1 MYPIYKFE
9 LNRTGS
15 AQAYPSYPASL
26 SLDFEKQSQQEF
38 FRAKLNGKLTFSG
51 PDYDWIMAQAF
62 DFKFEVTIYQSD
74 DAGSTWTQLWRGQF
88 FKTDCE
94 FDGSAKTCKVTPSV
108 IDQYTAILEGME
120 HEYNLIDLA
129 PEIIPVNAVKR
140 PLIQIYSPGE
150 SVIACFLGGM
160 WWEQECDT
168 ESDINVL
175 TQRGDGKPNFTQC
188 YAKTVLELS
197 DVPSGCPTTWDAGT
211 DIPLLVS
218 SHTYTQD
225 GWRLRTG
232 IIVSG
237 APGDPYIY
245 LEEIATG
252 KQWKSPQFNAR
263 PTMPF
268 TVNLNPVSGTGS
280 TGVIEFFARSVD
292 FLSRVLCD
300 VQNVGVTPTYQ
311 IGSDDI
317 VPDNRNYRRVLQYD
331 ASPGIYSSTSLS
343 NNPTKWGRAEN
354 GKYYE
359 APYVLGYDFFPI
371 ARRMWGEISF
381 WFTYDPGSGWY
392 QNFEQE
398 ARAPF
403 VIKDSYPIWSVLS
416 VLLGKVAPNIT
427 HTNSPAYSQFFYD
440 DNPIVGGRINLAI
453 TPKSNIIT
461 SGYDQPAQTAP
472 ITLKKVFDMLRD
484 CFRVYWY
491 IDASNRLCL
500 EHIDYFMHGGT
511 YDGGMSVGVDLTN
524 LVNPR
529 LGKPWAFGQDGFSYD
544 KPETAGRYQFGWM
557 DDVTEPF
564 MGTPIDVVS
573 GYVNKESVEEIIV
586 NDFTSD
592 IDYILLNPSEI
603 SEDGFALLSPILQ
616 NGEYTLPFYQYDLSL
631 ILQNWIVS
639 FKSLQR
645 FYEYDMPAY
654 ECIFNGD
661 SNNPFPVNQI
671 KRLKMQSVKFPAKE
685 LPNLKKLIKTNVG
698 SGVIEKLSLNLSSRL
713 ATATLKF
720 DL

>member
-9 LNRTGS
+9 LNRAGS

-26 SLDFEKQSQQEF
+26 SLDFEKESQQEF

-108 IDQYTAILEGME
+108 IDQYTAILEGLE

-160 WWEQECDT
+160 WWEQECDA
-168 ESDINVL
+168 EDNVGVL
-175 TQRGDGKPNFTQC
+175 LGTGDGKPNFTEA
-188 YAKTVLELS
+188 YRLYVFELS
-197 DVPSGCPTTWDAGT
+197 GAGLPV
-211 DIPLLVS
+211 D
-218 SHTYTQD
+218 
-225 GWRLRTG
+225 
-232 IIVSG
+232 
-237 APGDPYIY
+237 APGTFSVKRQQILYIDDITIEKDGYRLEIKNNDPYPTVGLRRI
-245 LEEIATG
+245 
-252 KQWKSPQFNAR
+252 SDNALWR
-263 PTMPF
+263 AYTA
-268 TVNLNPVSGTGS
+268 VVDNNLPVSTILRPVSGTPA
-280 TGVIEFFARSVD
+280 TGDIDFFGHRISL
-292 FLSRVLCD
+292 LSRVLCD
-300 VQNVGVTPTYQ
+300 VPNVDVFPTYQ
-311 IGSDDI
+311 IGSEDI

-331 ASPGIYSSTSLS
+331 ASTGIYSSTSLS

-392 QNFEQE
+392 QNFEQD

-403 VIKDSYPIWSVLS
+403 VIKDSYPLWSVLS
-416 VLLGKVAPNIT
+416 VLLGKVAPNIS
-427 HTNSPAYSQFFYD
+427 HSNSQEYSQFFYD
-440 DNPIVGGRINLAI
+440 DNPIVGGRVNLAI

-491 IDASNRLCL
+491 IDGSNRLCL

-511 YDGGMSVGVDLTN
+511 YDGGMALGVNLTE
-524 LVNPR
+524 LINPR
-529 LGKPWAFGQDGFSYD
+529 NGKPWAFGQDGFSYD

-603 SEDGFALLSPILQ
+603 SEDGFVLLSPVLQ
-616 NGEYTLPFYQYDLSL
+616 NGQYTLPFYQYDLSL

-654 ECIFNGD
+654 NCIFNGNISD
-661 SNNPFPVNQI
+661 PFPVNQI

-685 LPNLKKLIKTNVG
+685 LPNLKKLVKTNIG
-698 SGVIEKLSLNLSSRL
+698 SGVIEKLSLNLSSRF